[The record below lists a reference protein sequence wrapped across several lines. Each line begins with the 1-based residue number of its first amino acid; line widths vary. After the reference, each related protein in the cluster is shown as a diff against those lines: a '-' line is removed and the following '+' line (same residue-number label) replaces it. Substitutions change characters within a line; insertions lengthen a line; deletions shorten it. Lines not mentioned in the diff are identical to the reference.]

1 MHAVQIFRPESMSL
15 CYQDVNSVS
24 STGCNITGTTNS
36 SSFQFVFR
44 NQ

>member
-1 MHAVQIFRPESMSL
+1 MKAVQIFRIESMSL
-15 CYQDVNSVS
+15 CHQDVKWMS

-36 SSFQFVFR
+36 SSFQFEFG